1 MLVFESFASNT
12 TLSDQFKQAMKEL
25 SEGIVAMA
33 ISAQAGSLSEQA
45 GYVQDTF
52 SSTLSGQDDTYSAIE
67 GWDDVIMKRNDYTLS
82 SGDSV
87 KVDTSYDYVYE
98 LSDGNIYATNSALDE
113 PADGTRLYAN

>member
-1 MLVFESFASNT
+1 
-12 TLSDQFKQAMKEL
+12 MKEL
-25 SEGIVAMA
+25 SQQIVTTA
-33 ISAQAGSLSEQA
+33 INARAASLSEQS

-52 SSTLSGQDDTYSAIE
+52 SSTLSGQDDTYSAIDA
-67 GWDDVIMKRNDYTLS
+67 WDDVIMERNDYTLS